1 MKNFSTL
8 MLPAKASRLCGLC
21 TANQSYQVPI
31 IAIFTKFD
39 GLVNEAYTELI
50 DGELELS
57 HEGAEAKQFEKAQEL
72 LDNHFRE
79 PLRRARYPPSD
90 NVQVEGS

>member
-1 MKNFSTL
+1 
-8 MLPAKASRLCGLC
+8 MLPAKASRLWCLC
-21 TANQSYQVPI
+21 TTDQSYKVPV

-50 DGELELS
+50 DSELS
-57 HEGAEAKQFEKAQEL
+57 HEGAEEKQLEKAQEL

-79 PLRRARYPPSD
+79 PLRRTRYPPSD
-90 NVQVEGS
+90 NVQVDGEC